1 MYFIMCFG
9 GKNLRWYLKAYLK
22 ISIGYFIIAAT
33 WIIVSDSLLSLIA
46 INQTELTN
54 LQTFKGWFFVIVTSI
69 LLFGLSKRWMNS
81 LEYSYEN
88 EKQSRIKL
96 EKTEVQLRKKEELNR
111 ILIEQ
116 AADSI
121 FVLDSEGKIIELNK
135 KAESLVSSTG
145 KNVFGQKLAD
155 FLLNEEDTTSNN
167 HELNELDGEKILTTG
182 DSAIYVD
189 LNPAKLSDDRVM
201 VIARDVTEKRKT
213 QLQLKEM
220 HDYLEGIINASPAA
234 IILLSPD
241 GKVGHIWNKAAEE
254 IFQWK
259 HEEVIGKILPVVPEE
274 KRNEFFSFF
283 NRILKGEALYGIEV
297 VRKRKDGS
305 KVNLY
310 LSAAPIFG
318 KDGNV
323 IQVVSVVTDVTE
335 KFLAREELKQSEQKL
350 RSLAQHLQS
359 VREQERA
366 AIAREL
372 HDELGQILTSLK
384 ISLNLMSKEVLKNTS
399 QFDEDSF
406 KNEIDSMN
414 GMINQ
419 STQRLRKL
427 ISELRTDILDN
438 LGLLSAIDY
447 EIKQFN
453 EKSGIKCT
461 FRHENVDDQLKSEKA
476 NIILRV
482 MQESFTNIKKHANAK
497 TVDVS
502 VIKNNGT
509 IKLTVTDDGIGFD
522 FNEIQNK
529 NTFGLLGMKERAQSV
544 DGNLIVESNPGRG
557 TKIELELKTE

>member
-1 MYFIMCFG
+1 MCFG
-9 GKNLRWYLKAYLK
+9 GKNLRWHLKAYLK
-22 ISIGYFIIAAT
+22 ISIGYLIIAAT

-46 INQTELTN
+46 INQTELSN
-54 LQTFKGWFFVIVTSI
+54 LQTFKGWFFVIVTTL
-69 LLFGLSKRWMNS
+69 LLFSLSKRWMNN
-81 LEYSYEN
+81 LEHSYEN

-121 FVLDSEGKIIELNK
+121 FVLDVDGKIIELNK
-135 KAESLVSSTG
+135 KAECLVSRTG
-145 KNVFGQKLAD
+145 VKVHGQKLAD
-155 FLLNEEDTTSNN
+155 FLMNEHENSVTSNEIN
-167 HELNELDGEKILTTG
+167 DLSGEKILRTE
-182 DSAIYVD
+182 DVEIYVD
-189 LNPAKLSDDRVM
+189 LNSAKLSDDRVM
-201 VIARDVTEKRKT
+201 VIARDITEKRKT

-234 IILLSPD
+234 ILLVSPD

-259 HEEVIGKILPVVPEE
+259 HEEVIGKILPVVPDE

-283 NRILKGEALYGIEV
+283 KRVLNGETLYGIEV
-297 VRKRKDGS
+297 ARIKKDGS
-305 KVNLY
+305 TVNLY

-318 KDGNV
+318 NDGKV
-323 IQVVSVVTDVTE
+323 VQVVSVITDVTD
-335 KFLAREELKQSEQKL
+335 KVLAREELKQSEQKL
-350 RSLAQHLQS
+350 RSLAQHLQN

-384 ISLNLMSKEVLKNTS
+384 ISLNFMSREVLSNTA
-399 QFDEDSF
+399 QFDEMSF

-414 GMINQ
+414 GMLDQ

-438 LGLLSAIDY
+438 LGLKSAIDY
-447 EIKQFN
+447 ELKQFIEN
-453 EKSGIKCT
+453 SGIKCSVKY
-461 FRHENVDDQLKSEKA
+461 ESIDDTLKTEKA
-476 NIILRV
+476 NTILRV
-482 MQESFTNIKKHANAK
+482 LQESFTNIKKHSNAK
-497 TVDVS
+497 SVEVS

-509 IKLTVTDDGIGFD
+509 IKLIVSDDGVGFN
-522 FNEIQNK
+522 FNAIKNK
-529 NTFGLLGMKERAQSV
+529 NTFGLLGMKERTQAV
-544 DGNLIVESNPGRG
+544 DGSLIVESKPGIG
-557 TKIELELKTE
+557 TKIELELKSE